1 VHKSDIKKQEQQI
14 IDSINEENRIL
25 EKKKEMAMHLYR
37 QILEKVS
44 VLRICPIIHENSFCL
59 EILKFKILYNLI
71 IFLLY
76 CDNRP
81 DIFYKEYIKN
91 IN

>member
-1 VHKSDIKKQEQQI
+1 
-14 IDSINEENRIL
+14 
-25 EKKKEMAMHLYR
+25 MHGHFFFLF
-37 QILEKVS
+37 QNS
-44 VLRICPIIHENSFCL
+44 VLFIYTVNNLLFLFLYVRLVSLIRIKPLPIQFFLSGNIK
-59 EILKFKILYNLI
+59 IKILYNLI

>member
-1 VHKSDIKKQEQQI
+1 MYRQRFDSDEAHKSDIKKQEQQI

-44 VLRICPIIHENSFCL
+44 VLRSALPSN
-59 EILKFKILYNLI
+59 KK
-71 IFLLY
+71 
-76 CDNRP
+76 
-81 DIFYKEYIKN
+81 
-91 IN
+91 